1 MSVAKKIQ
9 MVISSAGLNNRKM
22 SAAFGCSENTAAAK
36 FQRGI
41 KSIDDLVKIVNFCGG
56 SITITTKDGTAI
68 PLTLEDVNSGDN

>member
-68 PLTLEDVNSGDN
+68 PLTLEDVTNGDN

>member
-68 PLTLEDVNSGDN
+68 PLTLEDVTGGDN

>member
-41 KSIDDLVKIVNFCGG
+41 KSVDDLIKIVNFCGG
-56 SITITTKDGTAI
+56 SITITTKDGIAI
-68 PLTLEDVNSGDN
+68 PLTLEDVTNDNN

>member
-41 KSIDDLVKIVNFCGG
+41 KSIDDLVKIVKFCGG

-68 PLTLEDVNSGDN
+68 PLTLEDVTSSDN

>member
-68 PLTLEDVNSGDN
+68 PLTLEDVTSGDN